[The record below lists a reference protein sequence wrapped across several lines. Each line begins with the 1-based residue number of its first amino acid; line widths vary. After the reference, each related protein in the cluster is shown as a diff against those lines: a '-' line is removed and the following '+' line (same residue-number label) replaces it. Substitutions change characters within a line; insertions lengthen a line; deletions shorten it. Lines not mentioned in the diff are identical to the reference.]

1 MKTSYANDLLIDL
14 NRQDIIPREVSNKKT
29 LSMCVALA
37 LVTGVAMIS
46 VDDAE
51 AADSKK
57 KAKPKTYKINQV
69 DLLQE
74 ENARLRAQLEKLQ
87 AAQNGGAAAT
97 GAPTEQAVG
106 TVATPNEV
114 TTEAPEVVAKK
125 EAAKTDNL
133 GEVVVRGKVKPKI
146 AALKEVPR
154 SSSVV
159 GGDELKSTQSTDMD
173 SILKRVGNVK
183 WNTGN
188 SRTFSLTMRG
198 IGQVPTTDQ
207 MDSSVGFT
215 VDGVPYSYAP
225 MNSFDQFDV
234 EQVQVDRGPQGTAGG
249 KNYNMGTINVTNKQ
263 ASFTNEA
270 SGSLSYG
277 RYNTIIGD
285 GAVGGKVIDGLLAFR
300 AAIHVNKADGFTSNL
315 YNPGQTWYNRDR
327 EAGRLSL
334 LFTPT
339 ENLKATLTLDQ
350 QPSSSEFYNGNS
362 FYTRTPKFYANGAVN
377 PLSTDASTRLNRSY
391 FKNLLPGYS
400 YENTYL
406 NGAGVNAFDQNSQYP
421 LVSNARGIA
430 STIDWNLGNYKI
442 TSTTAARGYN
452 FQASNDEGTPF
463 NISQNGGGS
472 IHNFSQLSEE
482 LKLSSSYGKLVDYQT
497 GIYLLERKMNL
508 GSATGYGSDAGAW
521 FASADTGTLGT
532 TGYKAGQYTILNA
545 TGSGQKL
552 MSDSL
557 NGLAYSNPNL
567 IDNKTASYFGEA
579 KWHITDPLTLT
590 TGVRIN
596 AENRQN
602 ATSKFLTVQGAGS
615 ALNPGLVNGVDTGG
629 FRTNSSGAL
638 TSSDP
643 GQVALANSV
652 ALQYFGI
659 STYNAV
665 NGVGGLSDAQKQQ
678 VAAAQAIRK
687 AQIGVLWNPVTGDTF
702 SAIQPSFNFSPS
714 YKFNEQITGYTS
726 YKFAQKAG
734 FSQTVNGV
742 SSQIRAE
749 TSNNIELGF
758 KSSLLNDDLNFNA
771 AAFLSL
777 INNYQQGVSVLDAYT
792 TNLNRQANASAPA
805 TYIAASGNVP
815 GVRVFGVELDG
826 SFRAIK
832 YTSIRFA
839 GSYNNAKYTNFKN
852 SAVPLELGNTGAYRD
867 VSGMTLPGAA
877 QFTFNVGP
885 EVRFPAKLVGL
896 NIPGE
901 QELHA
906 NFNTA
911 FTSGYNSDPLLSS
924 YGWIH
929 ANATFDVA
937 VGIGRRD
944 KGFDVSFIGKN
955 IFNNNIPGAIL
966 WNSYTLGNPQWYG
979 FTVSAK
985 F

>member
-1 MKTSYANDLLIDL
+1 MKTRLANDLLNDL
-14 NRQDIIPREVSNKKT
+14 NRQDIIPREVSRKKA
-29 LSMCVALA
+29 LSVCVALA
-37 LVTGVAMIS
+37 LVAGAS
-46 VDDAE
+46 AASFEDAE
-51 AADSKK
+51 AADGKK
-57 KAKPKTYKINQV
+57 KSKAKTYKINQV

-87 AAQNGGAAAT
+87 ASQNAGTAAT
-97 GAPTEQAVG
+97 INGATSEQAAGATSDTITAETPEAVG
-106 TVATPNEV
+106 KQEV
-114 TTEAPEVVAKK
+114 
-125 EAAKTDNL
+125 AKTDNL

-146 AALKEVPR
+146 ALLKEVTR

-183 WNTGN
+183 WNSGN
-188 SRTFSLTMRG
+188 SRTAGLTMRG
-198 IGQVPTTDQ
+198 IGMVPLTDQ
-207 MDSSVGFT
+207 MDSSVGYT
-215 VDGVPYSYAP
+215 VDGVPYSYGP

-249 KNYNMGTINVTNKQ
+249 KNYNIGTVNVTNKQ

-270 SGSLSYG
+270 SGSVTYG

-300 AAIHVNKADGFTSNL
+300 AAIHVNKADGYTSNL

-350 QPSSSEFYNGNS
+350 QPSSSEFFNGNL
-362 FYTRTPKFYANGAVN
+362 FYTRTPTHYANGAVN
-377 PLSTDASTRLNRSY
+377 PLSTDASTRLNRAY

-406 NGAGVNAFDQNSQYP
+406 NGAGVNAFDMNSQYP
-421 LVSNARGIA
+421 LVSNSRGIA

-463 NISQNGGGS
+463 NISQNGGGA

-497 GIYLLERKMNL
+497 GIYLLERKMVL
-508 GSATGYGSDAGAW
+508 GNAVGFGSDAGAW
-521 FASADTGTLGT
+521 FASTAQYNTLS
-532 TGYKAGQYTILNA
+532 AN
-545 TGSGQKL
+545 GSGQKL
-552 MSDSL
+552 MTDSL
-557 NGLAYSNPNL
+557 NGLITQNPNF
-567 IDNKTASYFGEA
+567 IDNKTAAYFGEA
-579 KWHITDPLTLT
+579 KWHVTDPLTIT
-590 TGVRIN
+590 TGVRVS

-602 ATSKFLTVQGAGS
+602 ATNKLVSVQGAGVD
-615 ALNPGLVNGVDTGG
+615 LNPGIVNGVNTGG
-629 FRTNSSGAL
+629 FNSNSTTGAL
-638 TSSDP
+638 TTNNAT
-643 GQVALANSV
+643 QIALANAV
-652 ALQYFGI
+652 AQQYFGI

-665 NGVGGLSDAQKQQ
+665 NGVGGLSDVQKQQ
-678 VAAAQAIRK
+678 VATAKTLRQTNM
-687 AQIGVLWNPVTGDTF
+687 GVLWNQTTGNTYA
-702 SAIQPSFNFSPS
+702 AIQPTFNFSPS
-714 YKFNEQITGYTS
+714 YKFNEQWTGYTS
-726 YKFAQKAG
+726 YRFAQKAG

-742 SSQIRAE
+742 DSQVKPE
-749 TSNNIELGF
+749 TSNNFEIGF
-758 KSSLLNDDLNFNA
+758 KSNLLHDDLNFNA
-771 AAFLSL
+771 DFYLSD
-777 INNYQQGVSVLDAYT
+777 INNYQQGVSILDSYT
-792 TNLNRQANASAPA
+792 TNLARQSNPAAPA
-805 TYIAASGNVP
+805 TYIAASGNAK
-815 GVRVFGVELDG
+815 GVRTFGVEIDG

-839 GSYNNAKYTNFKN
+839 GSYNNAKYTSFKN

-924 YGWIH
+924 YGWIK

-937 VGIGRRD
+937 VGVGRRD
-944 KGFDVSFIGKN
+944 KGFDVSFVGKN
-955 IFNNNIPGAIL
+955 IFYNQTPGAVL
-966 WNSYTLGNPQWYG
+966 WNSYTLGQPQWYG

>member
-350 QPSSSEFYNGNS
+350 QPSSSEFYNGNT
-362 FYTRTPKFYANGAVN
+362 FYKRTPKFYANGAVN

-508 GSATGYGSDAGAW
+508 GSATGFGSDAGAW
-521 FASADTGTLGT
+521 FASTA
-532 TGYKAGQYTILNA
+532 QYNLLNA
-545 TGSGQKL
+545 NGNGQKL

-602 ATSKFLTVQGAGS
+602 ATSKFIFNQGTGT
-615 ALNPGLVNGVDTGG
+615 ALNPGVVNGVDTGG
-629 FRTNSSGAL
+629 FNSNSTTGAL
-638 TSSDP
+638 GTNNAS
-643 GQVALANSV
+643 QLALANSV
-652 ALQYFGI
+652 AQQYFGTANY
-659 STYNAV
+659 SSLT
-665 NGVGGLSDAQKQQ
+665 
-678 VAAAQAIRK
+678 AAQQL
-687 AQIGVLWNPVTGDTF
+687 QIATAKNLRQTQLGVLWNPVTGDTF

-714 YKFNEQITGYTS
+714 YKFNEQVTGYTS
-726 YKFAQKAG
+726 YKYAQKAG

-777 INNYQQGVSVLDAYT
+777 INNYQQGVSILDSYT
-792 TNLNRQANASAPA
+792 TNLARQSNPSAPA

>member
-1 MKTSYANDLLIDL
+1 MKTRLANDLLNDL
-14 NRQDIIPREVSNKKT
+14 NRQDIIPREVSRKKT
-29 LSMCVALA
+29 LSVCVALA
-37 LVTGVAMIS
+37 LATGVSMIS
-46 VDDAE
+46 LDDAE
-51 AADSKK
+51 AAESKK

-87 AAQNGGAAAT
+87 AAQNGGVAATT
-97 GAPTEQAVG
+97 GAPSEQTAG
-106 TVATPNEV
+106 TTSETISAETPETVA
-114 TTEAPEVVAKK
+114 KQD
-125 EAAKTDNL
+125 AAKTDNL
-133 GEVVVRGKVKPKI
+133 GEVVVRGKPKPKI
-146 AALKEVPR
+146 ALLKEVTR

-188 SRTFSLTMRG
+188 SRTFSLTLRG
-198 IGQVPTTDQ
+198 LGQVPTTDQ

-249 KNYNMGTINVTNKQ
+249 KNYNQGTINVTNKQ

-270 SGSLSYG
+270 SGSVSYG

-339 ENLKATLTLDQ
+339 ENFTARLTMDQ
-350 QPSSSEFYNGNS
+350 QPSSSEFYNGNT

-391 FKNLLPGYS
+391 FKNLLPTYS

-406 NGAGVNAFDQNSQYP
+406 NGAGVNAFDENSQYP

-430 STIDWNLGNYKI
+430 STLDWNIGNFKI

-508 GSATGYGSDAGAW
+508 GSATGFGSDAGAW
-521 FASADTGTLGT
+521 FSSTA
-532 TGYKAGQYTILNA
+532 QYNLLNA
-545 TGSGQKL
+545 NGNGQKL

-602 ATSKFLTVQGAGS
+602 ATSKFIFNQGTGT
-615 ALNPGLVNGVDTGG
+615 ALNPGVVNGVDTGG
-629 FRTNSSGAL
+629 FNSSSATGAL
-638 TSSDP
+638 TTNNAA
-643 GQVALANSV
+643 QLALANSV
-652 ALQYFGI
+652 AQQYFGTANY
-659 STYNAV
+659 SSLTA
-665 NGVGGLSDAQKQQ
+665 AQQLQ
-678 VAAAQAIRK
+678 VATAKNLRQT
-687 AQIGVLWNPVTGDTF
+687 QLGVLWNPVNGDTF

-714 YKFNEQITGYTS
+714 YKFNDQWTAYTS
-726 YKFAQKAG
+726 YRYAQKAG

-749 TSNNIELGF
+749 TSNNVELGF
-758 KSSLLNDDLNFNA
+758 KSNLLNDDLNLNA
-771 AAFLSL
+771 DVFFSE
-777 INNYQQGVSVLDAYT
+777 INNYQQGVSILDSYT
-792 TNLNRQANASAPA
+792 TNLARQSNPSAPA

-815 GVRVFGVELDG
+815 GVRVFGLEVDG
-826 SFRAIK
+826 SLRAIK

-839 GSYNNAKYTNFKN
+839 GSYNNAKYANFKN

-885 EVRFPAKLVGL
+885 EVRVPAKLVGL

-901 QELHA
+901 QEVHA

-955 IFNNNIPGAIL
+955 IFNNQIPGAIL

>member
-1 MKTSYANDLLIDL
+1 
-14 NRQDIIPREVSNKKT
+14 
-29 LSMCVALA
+29 
-37 LVTGVAMIS
+37 
-46 VDDAE
+46 
-51 AADSKK
+51 
-57 KAKPKTYKINQV
+57 
-69 DLLQE
+69 
-74 ENARLRAQLEKLQ
+74 
-87 AAQNGGAAAT
+87 
-97 GAPTEQAVG
+97 
-106 TVATPNEV
+106 
-114 TTEAPEVVAKK
+114 
-125 EAAKTDNL
+125 
-133 GEVVVRGKVKPKI
+133 
-146 AALKEVPR
+146 
-154 SSSVV
+154 
-159 GGDELKSTQSTDMD
+159 
-173 SILKRVGNVK
+173 
-183 WNTGN
+183 
-188 SRTFSLTMRG
+188 MRG

-234 EQVQVDRGPQGTAGG
+234 EQVEVDRGPQGTAGG

-300 AAIHVNKADGFTSNL
+300 AAIHVNKADGYTSNL

-334 LFTPT
+334 LFTPK
-339 ENLKATLTLDQ
+339 ENLTARITMDQ
-350 QPSSSEFYNGNS
+350 QPSSSEFFNGNT
-362 FYTRTPKFYANGAVN
+362 FYTRTPTHYANGAVN
-377 PLSTDASTRLNRSY
+377 PLSTDASTRLNRAY
-391 FKNLLPGYS
+391 FKNLLPSYS

-406 NGAGVNAFDQNSQYP
+406 NGAGVNMFDQNSQYP

-472 IHNFSQLSEE
+472 IHNFSQLSQE

-508 GSATGYGSDAGAW
+508 GSATGFGSDAGAW
-521 FASADTGTLGT
+521 FASTA
-532 TGYKAGQYTILNA
+532 QYNLLSAN
-545 TGSGQKL
+545 GSGQKL

-579 KWHITDPLTLT
+579 KWHITNPLTLT

-602 ATSKFLTVQGAGS
+602 ATSKFIYNQGAGS
-615 ALNPGLVNGVDTGG
+615 ALNPGVVNGVNTGG
-629 FRTNSSGAL
+629 FNSNSTTGAL
-638 TSSDP
+638 TTNNAS
-643 GQVALANSV
+643 QIALANSV
-652 ALQYFGI
+652 AQQYFNV
-659 STYNAV
+659 STYS
-665 NGVGGLSDAQKQQ
+665 GLSSAQQLQ
-678 VAAAQAIRK
+678 VATAKNLRQTNL
-687 AQIGVLWNPVTGDTF
+687 GVLWNPVNGDTF
-702 SAIQPSFNFSPS
+702 SAIQPSFNFTPS
-714 YKFNEQITGYTS
+714 YKFNEQWTGYTS

-734 FSQTVNGV
+734 FSQTVNGI
-742 SSQIRAE
+742 SSQIKAE
-749 TSNNIELGF
+749 TSNNVELGF
-758 KSSLLNDDLNFNA
+758 KSTLLNEDLNFNA
-771 AAFLSL
+771 DVFLSL
-777 INNYQQGVSVLDAYT
+777 INNYQQGVSILDAYT
-792 TNLNRQANASAPA
+792 TNLARQSNPSAPA

-815 GVRVFGVELDG
+815 GVRTFGLELDG
-826 SFRAIK
+826 SYRAIK

-839 GSYNNAKYTNFKN
+839 GSYNNAKYTDFKH

-867 VSGMTLPGAA
+867 VTGMTLPGAA

-885 EVRFPAKLVGL
+885 EVRVPARVLGL

-901 QELHA
+901 QEVHA

-929 ANATFDVA
+929 ANATFDLA

-944 KGFDVSFIGKN
+944 KGFDVSFVGKN

-966 WNSYTLGNPQWYG
+966 WNSYTLGQPQWYG

-985 F
+985 L

>member
-1 MKTSYANDLLIDL
+1 
-14 NRQDIIPREVSNKKT
+14 
-29 LSMCVALA
+29 
-37 LVTGVAMIS
+37 
-46 VDDAE
+46 
-51 AADSKK
+51 
-57 KAKPKTYKINQV
+57 
-69 DLLQE
+69 
-74 ENARLRAQLEKLQ
+74 
-87 AAQNGGAAAT
+87 
-97 GAPTEQAVG
+97 
-106 TVATPNEV
+106 
-114 TTEAPEVVAKK
+114 
-125 EAAKTDNL
+125 
-133 GEVVVRGKVKPKI
+133 
-146 AALKEVPR
+146 
-154 SSSVV
+154 
-159 GGDELKSTQSTDMD
+159 
-173 SILKRVGNVK
+173 
-183 WNTGN
+183 
-188 SRTFSLTMRG
+188 
-198 IGQVPTTDQ
+198 
-207 MDSSVGFT
+207 
-215 VDGVPYSYAP
+215 
-225 MNSFDQFDV
+225 
-234 EQVQVDRGPQGTAGG
+234 
-249 KNYNMGTINVTNKQ
+249 
-263 ASFTNEA
+263 
-270 SGSLSYG
+270 
-277 RYNTIIGD
+277 
-285 GAVGGKVIDGLLAFR
+285 
-300 AAIHVNKADGFTSNL
+300 
-315 YNPGQTWYNRDR
+315 
-327 EAGRLSL
+327 
-334 LFTPT
+334 
-339 ENLKATLTLDQ
+339 
-350 QPSSSEFYNGNS
+350 
-362 FYTRTPKFYANGAVN
+362 
-377 PLSTDASTRLNRSY
+377 
-391 FKNLLPGYS
+391 
-400 YENTYL
+400 
-406 NGAGVNAFDQNSQYP
+406 
-421 LVSNARGIA
+421 
-430 STIDWNLGNYKI
+430 
-442 TSTTAARGYN
+442 
-452 FQASNDEGTPF
+452 
-463 NISQNGGGS
+463 
-472 IHNFSQLSEE
+472 
-482 LKLSSSYGKLVDYQT
+482 
-497 GIYLLERKMNL
+497 
-508 GSATGYGSDAGAW
+508 
-521 FASADTGTLGT
+521 
-532 TGYKAGQYTILNA
+532 
-545 TGSGQKL
+545 
-552 MSDSL
+552 
-557 NGLAYSNPNL
+557 
-567 IDNKTASYFGEA
+567 
-579 KWHITDPLTLT
+579 
-590 TGVRIN
+590 
-596 AENRQN
+596 
-602 ATSKFLTVQGAGS
+602 
-615 ALNPGLVNGVDTGG
+615 
-629 FRTNSSGAL
+629 
-638 TSSDP
+638 
-643 GQVALANSV
+643 
-652 ALQYFGI
+652 
-659 STYNAV
+659 
-665 NGVGGLSDAQKQQ
+665 
-678 VAAAQAIRK
+678 QAIRK